1 MVKTIRNITGLLC
14 AAFAPLWMSYAW
26 YSEDFARYWVY
37 LVAPVAGVILLS
49 LWYVVMG
56 PDIWKKRL
64 KRFAGFVILL
74 LVGGGLFVSLT
85 RYEGSVS
92 GTSLPRFVWKWM
104 PVVDEAIALAQPV
117 ASGGEE
123 AGAAG
128 EPVEGVV
135 DSAQFLGP
143 KRDGVWQDS
152 PASFDWQKQAPQE
165 LWRQPIGAGWSGF
178 AVVGRRALT
187 QEQRREEELV
197 TCYDLLSGDLLWVH
211 SDTARLEA
219 SMGGLGPRSTPT
231 VVGDRVYTF
240 GGTGILNCLDLSSG
254 KLIWSQDLG
263 PQMQGHFPDW
273 GKSTSPLVVD
283 KLVVV
288 SGAENAA
295 PTLLAFDA
303 LTGKPA
309 WVYDGRGASY
319 SSPRLLEVDGV
330 QQIVSINGKDAT
342 GHDPATGREL
352 WSFAWP
358 GKYPKVAQ
366 PLLVG
371 ADQILLTAGYGAG
384 SFLLKVKQTA
394 AAWSVEKIWQSK
406 KMKTKFSSAVIRGDY
421 AYGLD
426 GGIMAC
432 IDLKSGKKVWKG
444 GRYGFGQQLLVGD
457 VLLVQ
462 TEKGGIAIV
471 KADPAGYEELFQ
483 LQVLD
488 HMTWN
493 VPTLAG
499 RYLLVRNDRE
509 VVCYRLAQSAGK
521 VKVSKR

>member
-1 MVKTIRNITGLLC
+1 ML
-14 AAFAPLWMSYAW
+14 YAW
-26 YSEDFARYWVY
+26 YSENFARFWVY
-37 LVAPVAGVILLS
+37 LLAPVLGLILLM
-49 LWYVVMG
+49 LWYVLIG
-56 PDIWKKRL
+56 PGEWRLRL
-64 KRFAGFVILL
+64 KRFAVGVMVLA
-74 LVGGGLFVSLT
+74 LVTALFAGLT
-85 RYEGSVS
+85 RYEGSTG
-92 GTSLPRFVWKWM
+92 GTSLPKFVWRWA
-104 PVVDEAIALAQPV
+104 PAVDAAIAAAKPATSDLGSESDK
-117 ASGGEE
+117 SGVLS
-123 AGAAG
+123 AA
-128 EPVEGVV
+128 EGVV
-135 DSAQFLGP
+135 DSPQFLGVN
-143 KRDGVWQDS
+143 RDGVWAEAQ
-152 PASFDWQKQAPQE
+152 AGLDWQKQRPRE
-165 LWRQPIGAGWSGF
+165 LWRQPIGAGWSSF

-187 QEQRREEELV
+187 QEQRREGELV
-197 TCYDLLSGDLLWVH
+197 TCYDLLTGDLLWAH
-211 SDTARLEA
+211 SDRARLE
-219 SMGGLGPRSTPT
+219 SGMGGLGPRSTPT
-231 VVGDRVYTF
+231 IVGERVYVF
-240 GGTGILNCLDLSSG
+240 GGTGILNCLHLSSG

-263 PQMQGHFPDW
+263 PQMKGHFPEW

-283 KLVVV
+283 DLIVV

-303 LTGKPA
+303 ISGKPA

-330 QQIVSINGKDAT
+330 SQIVSVNGKDAT
-342 GHDPATGREL
+342 GHDPVSGKEL

-366 PLLVG
+366 PLLAG
-371 ADQILLTAGYGAG
+371 TDQILLTAGYGAG
-384 SFLLKVKQTA
+384 SFLIEVKHKGDRWTVKEL
-394 AAWSVEKIWQSK
+394 WKSK

-444 GRYGFGQQLLVGD
+444 GRYGFGQQLLVAD
-457 VLLVQ
+457 KLLVQ

-471 KADPAGYEELFQ
+471 KADPEAYEEIFQ
-483 LQVLD
+483 MQVLD

-509 VVCYRLAQSAGK
+509 VVCYELWKFEG
-521 VKVSKR
+521 